1 MRRREFITV
10 LAGAAT
16 WPLAARA
23 QQSAKRMRR
32 VGALIGFAEN
42 DPATRRFVASF
53 LKGLA
58 DLGWVP
64 DRDFTID
71 LRFGAGD
78 ADRNRTFA
86 KELVGLNP
94 DVILVNSTSATAAMQ
109 RETSTIPVVFV
120 TVSDPV
126 GSGFVAS
133 LARPGGN
140 ITGFINIEASIA
152 GKWLELLKEI
162 APHIKR
168 AGLMFNP
175 AIGTYF
181 DYYWK
186 PFEAAARATGVTPV
200 QLPVGDVAEIEQAFA
215 TRDRDDGIVL
225 MSDAFLTVNRMLINA
240 KALKFRVPVV
250 SGLSQGGFLISY
262 APDTDDFFRR
272 SASYVDKILR
282 GASPPDLPVQLPTKF
297 ELIVNLKTAKAL
309 DLAVPP
315 TLLAQADEVI
325 E

>member
-1 MRRREFITV
+1 MRRRQFIIV
-10 LAGAAT
+10 LGGAAT
-16 WPLAARA
+16 WPLAGRA
-23 QQSAKRMRR
+23 QQPAKRMPRL
-32 VGALIGFAEN
+32 GALIGFAEN
-42 DPATRRFVASF
+42 DPATQRRVAAF
-53 LKGLA
+53 LKGFA
-58 DLGWVP
+58 DLGWVA

-71 LRFGAGD
+71 VRYGAGD

-86 KELVGLNP
+86 KELVGLSP

-109 RETSTIPVVFV
+109 RETSTIPVVFL

-133 LARPGGN
+133 LPRPGGN
-140 ITGFINIEASIA
+140 MTGFINVEASIA

-162 APHIKR
+162 APRTKR

-175 AIGTYF
+175 ATATYF
-181 DYYWK
+181 DYYRK
-186 PFEAAARATGVTPV
+186 PFEAAATATGVMPIM
-200 QLPVGDVAEIEQAFA
+200 LPVGGTADIEQAFA

-225 MSDAFLTVNRMLINA
+225 MSDPFLTVNRTLTSA
-240 KALKFRVPVV
+240 TALQFRIPVV
-250 SGLSQGGFLISY
+250 SGVSQSGSLISY
-262 APDTDDFFRR
+262 APDTDDLFRR

-282 GASPPDLPVQLPTKF
+282 GASPADLPVQLPTKF
-297 ELIVNLKTAKAL
+297 EMIINLKMAKAL